1 MSQLLT
7 IEYPESLPDILHESR
22 REFEHEARLAMALK
36 LFERKRLSSGQ
47 AAQLAGLP
55 RTTFLLT
62 LHQYAI
68 PMIDLENDELDQ
80 DLANA

>member
-1 MSQLLT
+1 MKQ
-7 IEYPESLPDILHESR
+7 DWR
-22 REFEHEARLAMALK
+22 WRLNF
-36 LFERKRLSSGQ
+36 FERKRLSSGQ

-55 RTTFLLT
+55 RTTFLLM

-68 PMIDLENDELDQ
+68 PMIDLENDELEQ